1 VIVLPAAVAASV
13 GMKKIADAI
22 ENTKFP
28 PAQQSLKWLNA
39 QRLELWNDELT
50 HWPVDIGKKMAEVEV
65 YYPVRNRDYRQWRKV
80 KQRGGDFLI
89 MTEPKLIRLDQP
101 IVLDMAELCR

>member
-1 VIVLPAAVAASV
+1 
-13 GMKKIADAI
+13 M
-22 ENTKFP
+22 
-28 PAQQSLKWLNA
+28 
-39 QRLELWNDELT
+39 
-50 HWPVDIGKKMAEVEV
+50 PVDIGKKMAEGEV

-101 IVLDMAELCR
+101 IVLEMAEVCR